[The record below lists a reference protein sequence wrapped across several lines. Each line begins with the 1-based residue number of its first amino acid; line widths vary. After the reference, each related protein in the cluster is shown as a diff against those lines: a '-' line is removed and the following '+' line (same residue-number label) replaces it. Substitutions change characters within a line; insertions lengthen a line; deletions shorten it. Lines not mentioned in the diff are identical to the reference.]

1 MHLAQI
7 QIPILGQCAAGSPL
21 EWLPIEKWRWIRP
34 LVDCQPH
41 EEVYGMEV
49 VGSSLVGAKIYSG
62 DILIYV
68 KGRKC
73 KPGDL
78 CVLQTPHGI
87 TAKFVFPRADDEE
100 ILLRAANK
108 RVKDQIWPCKDVNVL
123 GIVKRVERDL

>member
-1 MHLAQI
+1 MLQTR
-7 QIPILGQCAAGSPL
+7 IPVLGQVAAGSPL

-34 LVDCQPH
+34 LRDCQPH

-49 VGSSLVGAKIYSG
+49 VGSSLIGEKIYSG

-68 KGRKC
+68 RGRKC

-78 CVLQTPHGI
+78 CVIQTPHGV
-87 TAKFVFPRADDEE
+87 TAKFVFPREDDEV
-100 ILLRAANK
+100 LLKGANR
-108 RVKDQIWPCKDVNVL
+108 RVKDQVWPCREINIL